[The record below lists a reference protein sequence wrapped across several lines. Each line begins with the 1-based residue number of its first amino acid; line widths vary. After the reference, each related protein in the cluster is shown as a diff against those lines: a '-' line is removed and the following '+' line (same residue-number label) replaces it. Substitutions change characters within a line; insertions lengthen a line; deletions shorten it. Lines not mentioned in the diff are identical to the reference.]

1 MNVAGEAELWEVV
14 RASGRI
20 RAGSYQ
26 ALITMVVVRRIKAMI
41 MGSADIDY
49 LIVHLLTEVT
59 TSICHFKIKLI

>member
-1 MNVAGEAELWEVV
+1 MNVAGQAELSEVV

-26 ALITMVVVRRIKAMI
+26 ALITMVVVRRIKTMM
-41 MGSADIDY
+41 MGRADRND

>member
-26 ALITMVVVRRIKAMI
+26 ALITMVVVRRIKTMM
-41 MGSADIDY
+41 MGRADRNC

-59 TSICHFKIKLI
+59 TRICHFKIKLI